1 MCCFLFGFFSI
12 LLACTYRYRD
22 ILKTKKIKEKKEKK
36 GTEMD
41 DDIEWEEDLEVEHFN
56 ERYKENMDN
65 IDNNYED
72 YFDDKSLENLKE
84 AKFISRK
91 TFDSVT
97 S

>member
-1 MCCFLFGFFSI
+1 MI
-12 LLACTYRYRD
+12 KMI

-91 TFDSVT
+91 TFVP
-97 S
+97 

>member
-41 DDIEWEEDLEVEHFN
+41 DIEWEEDLEVEHFN
-56 ERYKENMDN
+56 EIYKENMDN

>member
-1 MCCFLFGFFSI
+1 M
-12 LLACTYRYRD
+12 
-22 ILKTKKIKEKKEKK
+22 
-36 GTEMD
+36 

-56 ERYKENMDN
+56 EIYKENMDN

>member
-41 DDIEWEEDLEVEHFN
+41 DDFN